1 MCLGPVT
8 FMHLG
13 VKGSSP
19 CLCVGVSKKR
29 PRTGLLALS
38 MGAIST
44 TEGLSW
50 LPGTSG
56 LH

>member
-19 CLCVGVSKKR
+19 CLCVGVSQKR